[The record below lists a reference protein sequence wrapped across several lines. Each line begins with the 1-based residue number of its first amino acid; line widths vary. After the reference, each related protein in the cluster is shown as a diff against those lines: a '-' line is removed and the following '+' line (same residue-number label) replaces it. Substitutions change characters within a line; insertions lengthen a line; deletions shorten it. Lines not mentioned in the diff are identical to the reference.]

1 MEIGLV
7 GLPGCGKTTLFSSL
21 TGKQVGGYSEKPNLG
36 VANIPDPRLG
46 VISQFIPPQK
56 IVPASLKLVD
66 IPGVPPGSDAK
77 KLNGFLEHVR
87 QVDAVC
93 HVVRCFDDGM
103 SVDAAGDIERMDTEL
118 IIADLVVAD
127 SATAKATRTARTGDK
142 EAKERLKVLGKVSEL
157 LNETTPIRQG
167 KAWSDSEQKILRS
180 YGFITA
186 KPVLFVAN
194 VDESDVA
201 DESTHAMAVMQQ
213 AESTGARSVV
223 VCAKLE
229 AELAELDEADRDEML
244 ESLGLTEPAIGP
256 MARGASDVLGLTSF
270 YTAGDKEVRA
280 WSIPI
285 GASAKEAA
293 GSIHSDIERGFI
305 RAECYHVDD
314 LVNFKTEKAIR
325 EAGKLRSEGK
335 GYVMQDGD
343 VVHFLFNV

>member
-1 MEIGLV
+1 
-7 GLPGCGKTTLFSSL
+7 
-21 TGKQVGGYSEKPNLG
+21 
-36 VANIPDPRLG
+36 
-46 VISQFIPPQK
+46 
-56 IVPASLKLVD
+56 VD

-93 HVVRCFDDGM
+93 HVVRCSDDGM
-103 SVDAAGDIERMDTEL
+103 GVDATGDIERMDTEL
-118 IIADLVVAD
+118 ILADLVVAD
-127 SATAKATRTARTGDK
+127 SATAKATRTARTGEK
-142 EAKERLKVLGKVSEL
+142 EAKERLVVLEKVSDL

-167 KAWSDSEQKILRS
+167 KAWSDSELKILRS

-201 DESTHAMAVMQQ
+201 DESTHSRAVMQE
-213 AESTGARSVV
+213 AELTGARSVV

-229 AELAELDEADRDEML
+229 AELAELEEADRDEML
-244 ESLGLTEPAIGP
+244 ESLGLSEPAIGP
-256 MARGASDVLGLTSF
+256 MARGASVVLGLTSF

-293 GSIHSDIERGFI
+293 GSIHSDMERGFI